1 MRVIVI
7 FGALLFKSARKQLYY
22 LHADTEN
29 EEWRSRC
36 IYILYYS
43 NTIGSGIRQSFKD

>member
-7 FGALLFKSARKQLYY
+7 ISALLFESARKQLYY
-22 LHADTEN
+22 LHADIEN
-29 EEWRSRC
+29 EEWRNRR